1 MKKIQLYAGLALV
14 GVGFIAEVLILLW
27 SLGMQYR
34 SSGIA
39 ELWWLLAIC
48 MTPGVA
54 LVGMG
59 RATLAR
65 ANVRRILGGSQI
77 SIAVVVALSRLFHAT
92 GVVEFNLS
100 RSATAWILLL
110 TAVLYGLLLF
120 VIAHFSTRSRSAK
133 GVRYHNK

>member
-14 GVGFIAEVLILLW
+14 AVGFIAEVLILLW
-27 SLGMQYR
+27 SLGIQYR

-39 ELWWLLAIC
+39 ELWWLLVIC

-59 RATLAR
+59 KATLAR
-65 ANVRRILGGSQI
+65 ANVRRILGGTQI
-77 SIAVVVALSRLFHAT
+77 LIAVVVALARLFHTT
-92 GVVEFNLS
+92 GVVTFDIS
-100 RSATAWILLL
+100 RSATAWILLI

-120 VIAHFSTRSRSAK
+120 VIAHFSTRSRPAK
-133 GVRYHNK
+133 GVRHHNR